1 MKKNYF
7 FVLFASLMLFMAMP
21 ANAQVTMVDLYGK
34 WKFTADIEW
43 GATATEAQKAQISN
57 ECDVI
62 IAADDIT
69 GWYEAKIVGFAG
81 SKNPQFADMFQSPS
95 SGVYA
100 AKVAN
105 PNPTQAPLF
114 DEMLL
119 ANANGDNP
127 YGIFEDGEWVVKSLG
142 TFYYILNEDKTEM
155 KVQNDF
161 TIVTLTSHEDKNPV
175 VVATLRNAKMTFV
188 EPATPVAVSD
198 ISGDYIFKAGAGQ
211 WSTMEGSAIPTEFS
225 VNIVSKSE
233 DNKAYDATIAIEG
246 YDNVTLPATFDGSVL
261 SLAFNNTYIKT
272 DYAEVEKS
280 IRFADYYAP
289 EEKEGAIEFKAIEN
303 AFSLSN
309 GICLASDSI
318 GKNMA
323 GDADST
329 WVVTRQY
336 YMDGSLKLRADAPT
350 FDWAGVYTVK
360 TTDENGLYVAE
371 AAGFDWPTEFQIEVE
386 YNEGWDMYLVTKVF
400 GLDVVALN
408 YGGLDFTP
416 SEDGKKVEISTGY
429 LYTVQQ
435 NAVYLALRD
444 MNMST
449 DAIEMVVNEDGTMS
463 VAGLSVV
470 TVISGVEQPT
480 LNAFYSNLLVT
491 KEAAEPEAPAFSW
504 AGQHTVKVGKVDV
517 YDGKEYP
524 TEFTMTVTDYGN
536 YMLVT
541 EFLGNDVAGINY
553 GGIEFTV
560 AADGKSAEMAT
571 GTFVGGAYPVYLS
584 IYDMNAQENPIVFT
598 LNDDGSV
605 TVDNFFVKTLDY
617 NTDKSTPAAYF
628 QHVTIPAGASVEP
641 EAPVEFDWLG
651 TWEVTVGSQV
661 SQDGKTYPE
670 SFYMTIEYNEDW
682 GLTLITQFMSKDV
695 TALNQGGIML
705 NIAADNKSAE
715 MEVDMFAGGSY
726 PDYLKIYDMNG
737 SADSPIVLT
746 ANEDGTISFD
756 DFFLATYNWDTTT
769 LTPAVFCQE
778 VTATKCATG
787 IENVTVENNVVK
799 GIYDVQGRKIEK
811 ITAPG
816 LYIID
821 GVKVLVK

>member
-7 FVLFASLMLFMAMP
+7 YALFASLMLFMAMP

-57 ECDVI
+57 ECEVV
-62 IAADDIT
+62 IAADDVT

-81 SKNPQFADMFQSPS
+81 SENPQFADLFQSPS
-95 SGVYA
+95 SGTYA

-105 PNPTQAPLF
+105 PNPTQGALF
-114 DEMLL
+114 NGMLL

-127 YGIFEDGEWVVKSLG
+127 YGIFEGGEWVVKGLG

-161 TIVTLTSHEDKNPV
+161 TIVTLASNDDKNPV

-198 ISGDYIFKAGAGQ
+198 ISGDYIFKAGTGQ

-272 DYAEVEKS
+272 DYAEVKNS
-280 IRFADYYAP
+280 IRFADYYAS

-309 GICLASDSI
+309 GICLASDSL

-336 YMDGSLKLRADAPT
+336 YMDGSLKLAAEAPEM
-350 FDWAGVYTVK
+350 DWAGVYTVK
-360 TTDENGLYVAE
+360 TTDENGLYIGD

-386 YNEGWDMYLVTKVF
+386 YNEGWEMYLVTKVF

-408 YGGLDFTP
+408 YGGLEFTP
-416 SEDGKKVEISTGY
+416 SEDGKKVEISTGN
-429 LYTVQQ
+429 LYSVKKGE
-435 NAVYLALRD
+435 VYLALRD
-444 MNMST
+444 MNMSE
-449 DAIEMVVNEDGTMS
+449 DAIELVVNEDGTMS
-463 VAGLSVV
+463 VVGLCVV
-470 TVISGVEQPT
+470 TTVADVETPT

-491 KEAAEPEAPAFSW
+491 KEAAEPEAPA
-504 AGQHTVKVGKVDV
+504 
-517 YDGKEYP
+517 
-524 TEFTMTVTDYGN
+524 
-536 YMLVT
+536 
-541 EFLGNDVAGINY
+541 
-553 GGIEFTV
+553 
-560 AADGKSAEMAT
+560 
-571 GTFVGGAYPVYLS
+571 
-584 IYDMNAQENPIVFT
+584 
-598 LNDDGSV
+598 
-605 TVDNFFVKTLDY
+605 
-617 NTDKSTPAAYF
+617 
-628 QHVTIPAGASVEP
+628 EP
-641 EAPVEFDWLG
+641 FDWLG
-651 TWEVTVGSQV
+651 TWEVTVGNQTSY
-661 SQDGKTYPE
+661 DGKTYPE
-670 SFYMTIEYNEDW
+670 SFYMTIEYNAGW
-682 GLTLITQFMSKDV
+682 GMTLVTQFMSKDV
-695 TALNQGGIML
+695 AGINYGGITL
-705 NIAADNKSAE
+705 TVADDNKSAE
-715 MEVDMFAGGSY
+715 MEVDVIAGGSY
-726 PDYLKIYDMNG
+726 PDYLKIFDMNG

-756 DFFLATYNWDTTT
+756 DFFLATYNWDTKT
-769 LTPAVFCQE
+769 LTPAVFCQQ

-787 IENVTVENNVVK
+787 IENVTVENNAVK
-799 GIYDVQGRKIEK
+799 GIFDMQGRKIEK
-811 ITAPG
+811 VTAPG

>member
-7 FVLFASLMLFMAMP
+7 YALFASLMLFMAMP

-43 GATATEAQKAQISN
+43 GATATEEQKAQISN

-81 SKNPQFADMFQSPS
+81 SKNPQFADLFQSPS

-105 PNPTQAPLF
+105 PNPTQGALF
-114 DEMLL
+114 NDMLL

-127 YGIFEDGEWVVKSLG
+127 YGIFEGGEWVVKSLG

-175 VVATLRNAKMTFV
+175 VVATLRNAKMTLV
-188 EPATPVAVSD
+188 ESATPVAVSD

-261 SLAFNNTYIKT
+261 SLAFNNTYIKS
-272 DYAEVEKS
+272 DYAEVENS

-289 EEKEGAIEFKAIEN
+289 AEKEGAIEFKAIEN
-303 AFSLSN
+303 TFSLSS
-309 GICLASDSI
+309 GICLVSDSI

-329 WVVTRQY
+329 WVVNRQY
-336 YMDGSLKLRADAPT
+336 YMDGSLKLRADAPAI
-350 FDWAGVYTVK
+350 DWAGIYTVK
-360 TTDENGLYVAE
+360 TTDENGLYIGD

-386 YNEGWDMYLVTKVF
+386 YNEGWGIYLVTKVF
-400 GLDVVALN
+400 GLDVVNLN
-408 YGGLDFTP
+408 QGGLEFTP
-416 SEDGKKVEISTGY
+416 AEDGKSVDISTGY

-435 NAVYLALRD
+435 GAVYLALRD

-449 DAIEMVVNEDGTMS
+449 DAIEMVVNEDGTMT

-470 TVISGVEQPT
+470 TAMGGAET
-480 LNAFYSNLLVT
+480 LNVFYSNLAVT
-491 KEAAEPEAPAFSW
+491 KEAAEPEA
-504 AGQHTVKVGKVDV
+504 
-517 YDGKEYP
+517 
-524 TEFTMTVTDYGN
+524 
-536 YMLVT
+536 
-541 EFLGNDVAGINY
+541 
-553 GGIEFTV
+553 
-560 AADGKSAEMAT
+560 
-571 GTFVGGAYPVYLS
+571 
-584 IYDMNAQENPIVFT
+584 
-598 LNDDGSV
+598 
-605 TVDNFFVKTLDY
+605 
-617 NTDKSTPAAYF
+617 
-628 QHVTIPAGASVEP
+628 
-641 EAPVEFDWLG
+641 FDWLG
-651 TWEVTVGSQV
+651 TWEVTAGSQI
-661 SQDGKTYPE
+661 SYDGKEYPK
-670 SFYMTIEYNEDW
+670 SFYMTVEYREDW

-695 TALNQGGIML
+695 VNLNQGGIML
-705 NIAADNKSAE
+705 DIAADNKSAE
-715 MEVDMFAGGSY
+715 MELDMFAGGSY

-737 SADSPIVLT
+737 TADYPIILT
-746 ANEDGTISFD
+746 ANEDGTISFE
-756 DFFLATYNWDTTT
+756 DFYLATYNWDTHS
-769 LTPAVFCQE
+769 LTGGGVLYQD
-778 VTATKCATG
+778 VTATKCPTG
-787 IENVTVENNVVK
+787 IENVVVENNAVK
-799 GIYDVQGRKIEK
+799 GIFDLQGRKIGA

-816 LYIID
+816 IYIVN
-821 GVKVLVK
+821 GKKVLVK

>member
-105 PNPTQAPLF
+105 PNPTQGALF
-114 DEMLL
+114 NDMLL

-127 YGIFEDGEWVVKSLG
+127 YGIFEGGEWVVKSLG

-246 YDNVTLPATFDGSVL
+246 YDNVTLPATYDGSVL

-336 YMDGSLKLRADAPT
+336 YMDGSLKLRADAPA

-504 AGQHTVKVGKVDV
+504 AGQHTVKVGKVDA

-524 TEFTMTVTDYGN
+524 AEFTMTVTDYGN

-571 GTFVGGAYPVYLS
+571 GALVGGAYPVYLS
-584 IYDMNAQENPIVFT
+584 IYDMNAQENPILFT

-605 TVDNFFVKTLDY
+605 TVDNFFVKNLDY
-617 NTDKSTPAAYF
+617 NTGTSTPAAYF

-695 TALNQGGIML
+695 TALNQGGIIL
-705 NIAADNKSAE
+705 KIAADNKSAE

-726 PDYLKIYDMNG
+726 PDYLKIFDMNG

-756 DFFLATYNWDTTT
+756 DFFLATYNWDTTA

-778 VTATKCATG
+778 VTATKCPTG
-787 IENVTVENNVVK
+787 IEEVK
-799 GIYDVQGRKIEK
+799 GENGEVKTVFDMQGRKVNA

-816 LYIID
+816 LYIVD
-821 GVKVLVK
+821 GKKVLVK